1 MLVAPAECCECWLP
15 SHWLQRDTTTFS
27 LHWALLWCICLWISI
42 LCYHCSSRTKSEK
55 PLWKTHKFG
64 VVLGSDGFRYV
75 GVGGHSWSG
84 EACGFQRAEGEL
96 RFPAWWWWLMENPL
110 GRATSLLPAKWLS
123 WILRGFVLISSPST
137 SLMCWQRRGSFMG
150 PVLGVRAVFIC
161 ILLKQATSISSST
174 VKNRAME
181 LEMWDLWGVSYRGT
195 QIPSLVWELIFLG
208 KILRSDG
215 KIGSGNLDI
224 ETALCSLPCC
234 RTAHGASSSLWNPKY
249 ELSQGPLAKMFVAY
263 CGTSSPILHRK
274 RTQRSCSGH
283 KGEWP
288 RKPHQP

>member
-1 MLVAPAECCECWLP
+1 
-15 SHWLQRDTTTFS
+15 
-27 LHWALLWCICLWISI
+27 
-42 LCYHCSSRTKSEK
+42 
-55 PLWKTHKFG
+55 
-64 VVLGSDGFRYV
+64 
-75 GVGGHSWSG
+75 
-84 EACGFQRAEGEL
+84 
-96 RFPAWWWWLMENPL
+96 MENPL

-137 SLMCWQRRGSFMG
+137 SLMCWQWRGNFMG

-234 RTAHGASSSLWNPKY
+234 RTAHGASSSL
-249 ELSQGPLAKMFVAY
+249 
-263 CGTSSPILHRK
+263 
-274 RTQRSCSGH
+274 
-283 KGEWP
+283 
-288 RKPHQP
+288 